1 MNINKDKFLNAIDQ
15 AELILENI
23 LESDPRTL
31 RKPYIDIE
39 IGYYNNDIIYRQ
51 YVYDHCYKVYKILR
65 EMEYEI
71 LQSDK

>member
-1 MNINKDKFLNAIDQ
+1 MNINKDKLLVSIDQ
-15 AELILENI
+15 AEQILEHI
-23 LESDPRTL
+23 LEGDPRTL
-31 RKPYIDIE
+31 RQPD
-39 IGYYNNDIIYRQ
+39 YNNDIICQQ

>member
-1 MNINKDKFLNAIDQ
+1 MNINKDKLLNAIDQ

-23 LESDPRTL
+23 LEADPRTL
-31 RKPYIDIE
+31 RKPYIE
-39 IGYYNNDIIYRQ
+39 IGDYNNDIIYRQ